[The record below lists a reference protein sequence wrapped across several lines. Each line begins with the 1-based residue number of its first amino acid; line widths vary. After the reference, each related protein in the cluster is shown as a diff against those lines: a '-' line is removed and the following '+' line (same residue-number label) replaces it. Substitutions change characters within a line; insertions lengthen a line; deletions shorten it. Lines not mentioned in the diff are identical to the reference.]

1 MAKEKANSQMMK
13 LSESSVRE
21 QMEQHQ
27 TQLGEVEKV
36 IAQAQQVLN
45 QNVEQRGMLRGAIQ
59 GLQILLGED
68 PQVGDQ
74 PPAPPEEAPAATP
87 QA

>member
-1 MAKEKANSQMMK
+1 MAKEAKGNSEMK

-21 QMEQHQ
+21 QMSQHENSL
-27 TQLGEVEKV
+27 TEVEKV

-59 GLQILLGED
+59 SLKILLGED

-74 PPAPPEEAPAATP
+74 AQAPPAEASSASA
-87 QA
+87 

>member
-1 MAKEKANSQMMK
+1 MAKEGKGNSEMK

-21 QMEQHQ
+21 QMTQHENSL
-27 TQLGEVEKV
+27 TEVEKV

-59 GLQILLGED
+59 SLKILLGED

-74 PPAPPEEAPAATP
+74 TQAPPAEATSASA
-87 QA
+87 

>member
-1 MAKEKANSQMMK
+1 MAKEKGNSEMK

-21 QMEQHQ
+21 QMTQHENSL
-27 TQLGEVEKV
+27 TEVEKV

-59 GLQILLGED
+59 SLKILLGED

-74 PPAPPEEAPAATP
+74 TQAPPAEATSASA
-87 QA
+87 

>member
-1 MAKEKANSQMMK
+1 MAKEKGNSEMK

-21 QMEQHQ
+21 QMTQHENSL
-27 TQLGEVEKV
+27 TEVEKV

-59 GLQILLGED
+59 SLKILLGED

-74 PPAPPEEAPAATP
+74 APPAEATP
-87 QA
+87 ASA

>member
-1 MAKEKANSQMMK
+1 MAKEKSNSQMK

-74 PPAPPEEAPAATP
+74 PQAPPEEAPAATP